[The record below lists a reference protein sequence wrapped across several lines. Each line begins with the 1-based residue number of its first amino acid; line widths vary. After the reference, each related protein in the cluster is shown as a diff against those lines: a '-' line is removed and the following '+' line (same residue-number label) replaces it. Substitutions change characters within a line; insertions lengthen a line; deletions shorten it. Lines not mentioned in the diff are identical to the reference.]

1 MDLTAD
7 SIDEF
12 YIAYFEAMAAQHCGH
27 VINAP
32 KPHFYV
38 NNFIDSL
45 SEINEAIRSKLSPE
59 GFSMILDTFDDQIDM
74 NDAMPG
80 ILSGAF
86 SIIAKFDSRN
96 PASIRAVRSSC
107 RAKARTVLMQMKRDT
122 FALNEGILS
131 DKQIE
136 VIDNADGMRLG
147 VIGETFSGWA
157 YTFKW
162 RYPEHLFF

>member
-1 MDLTAD
+1 MELIAD

-12 YIAYFEAMAAQHCGH
+12 YLAYFERMAEEHCGH
-27 VINAP
+27 VRNGA

-45 SEINEAIRSKLSPE
+45 SEINDAVRSKLSPE
-59 GFSMILDTFDDQIDM
+59 GFSMILDTFDDQIEM

-80 ILSGAF
+80 VLSGAF
-86 SIIAKFDSRN
+86 SVIGKFDVRN
-96 PASIRAVRSSC
+96 PMSIRAVRSSC
-107 RAKARTVLMQMKRDT
+107 RAKAGTILMQMKRDS
-122 FALNEGILS
+122 FAINEGVLS
-131 DKQIE
+131 ARQIE

-157 YTFKW
+157 YTFK
-162 RYPEHLFF
+162 